1 MAAKKKAAKKAA
13 TKQAAEVKEEIQ
25 VPSEEP
31 VANPG
36 FKENHNTI
44 LKPIVS
50 KSILIHNVMKCV
62 FVMMRKKG
70 ESLPLDPLFHSA
82 LMKGSNLQTLRNHR
96 NHQQKVNTTAQ
107 TLYTL

>member
-36 FKENHNTI
+36 FKEEWYTHTKPQHDPQTHRIKINPDTQRNEMCIRNDEKEGWVTSTGSVVPFSTDEREQFANT
-44 LKPIVS
+44 PEPS
-50 KSILIHNVMKCV
+50 EPPAE
-62 FVMMRKKG
+62 G
-70 ESLPLDPLFHSA
+70 
-82 LMKGSNLQTLRNHR
+82 
-96 NHQQKVNTTAQ
+96 
-107 TLYTL
+107 